1 MMIRFVTMTFI
12 SCDNAHGPGE
22 AGWGGVVGRGG
33 AGRVDGHVRRT
44 TLAGG
49 HRGVPALA
57 PRQVR
62 AGGHGFHLG

>member
-12 SCDNAHGPGE
+12 SRNNAQGR
-22 AGWGGVVGRGG
+22 VGRGG
-33 AGRVDGHVRRT
+33 VGRGWAGLVEGHLRRA

-57 PRQVR
+57 PRRVR
-62 AGGHGFHLG
+62 AGGRGFHLG